1 MSPVEVQE
9 TPMTHTADRP
19 ATANA
24 AVIEPRAGK
33 KMLWMAVGTT
43 AVIVS
48 ALALWM
54 AHGLSSQTFVGF
66 PLWQMIAIV
75 EILFL
80 AGVMSGLSG
89 FGFSAIGS
97 SCLLFMSPKLGVPL
111 LMALSTANQFMSLS
125 QLRKD
130 MPKTWKDAWPNGT
143 VPYVLGGVIGVPLGI
158 WLLNHLPAG
167 KLMLVF
173 GAFLTLYAAYSLLKP
188 ASAKLKVTGGAASG
202 ITVGFIGGTVG
213 GFTAFPGA
221 AVVVWTGLRDLPK
234 QVTRSIVQP
243 YILVL
248 QIISLAVTACV
259 YSSTFGSRFWVLL
272 AITLPIVLPGTI
284 SGVLLYRRISDL
296 NFRRVSFILLGI
308 SGVGLLVKV
317 LLK

>member
-9 TPMTHTADRP
+9 
-19 ATANA
+19 ATSEHISNHSKAANA
-24 AVIEPRAGK
+24 AVDERRVGK
-33 KMLWMAVGTT
+33 KMLWIAGCVFAGT
-43 AVIVS
+43 VS

-54 AHGLSSQTFVGF
+54 THSACSQAFIGF
-66 PLWQMIAIV
+66 PIWQMIAIV

-158 WLLNHLPAG
+158 WLLNHLPAE

-173 GAFLTLYAAYSLLKP
+173 GAFLTLYAIYSLLKP
-188 ASAKLKVTGGAASG
+188 AGAKVKVAGGAGSG
-202 ITVGFIGGTVG
+202 MTVGFIGGTVG

-248 QIISLAVTACV
+248 QVMSLVATACV
-259 YSSTFGSRFWVLL
+259 YSSTFGSRFWMLL
-272 AITLPIVLPGTI
+272 AVTMPIVLPGTI

-296 NFRRVSFILLGI
+296 NFKRVSFILLGI

-317 LLK
+317 LF